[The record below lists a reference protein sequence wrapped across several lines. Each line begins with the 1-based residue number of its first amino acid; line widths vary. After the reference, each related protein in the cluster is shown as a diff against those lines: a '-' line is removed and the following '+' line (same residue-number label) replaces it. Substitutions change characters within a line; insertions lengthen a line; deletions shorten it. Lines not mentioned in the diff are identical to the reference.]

1 MEGQSSFKGKGNLR
15 ICSELLEICRFKGDG
30 SNVDL
35 NFFFFWGGGTIFL
48 ALLSVL
54 PSQITSM
61 QGGKKASWLG
71 FFFLLGWKQRKA
83 VISDLSLTAR

>member
-35 NFFFFWGGGTIFL
+35 NFFLGGGGHYFSSTAECTAKPDHIYARRKKSKL
-48 ALLSVL
+48 A
-54 PSQITSM
+54 
-61 QGGKKASWLG
+61 G

>member
-35 NFFFFWGGGTIFL
+35 NFFFLGGGGTIFL

-61 QGGKKASWLG
+61 RGKKASWLG
-71 FFFLLGWKQRKA
+71 FFFCLVGSREKL
-83 VISDLSLTAR
+83 

>member
-35 NFFFFWGGGTIFL
+35 NFFWGGGTISL

-71 FFFLLGWKQRKA
+71 FFFFAWLEAEK
-83 VISDLSLTAR
+83 SCDF